1 MREALKRQDYVF
13 LGLEVIVVI
22 FSILVAFQMERWAD
36 DGRERKE
43 EPNYLLRLK
52 EDMQIEIAHMDDAV
66 GYARE
71 RIEAALLLEKIVSG
85 PVLALDN
92 PGALARAVETASWLS
107 FPNLDAF
114 VYSELLN
121 SGKLA
126 LIQSETLRRALAE
139 HYAVFHHNSRIG
151 LARDVQ
157 IQFDRQTAGILSSEE
172 LRSIEELTWQD
183 LHYDISAQRGAEIA
197 EQFRS
202 KPLAI
207 ALIPSIVQHHVFNVR
222 AIEQTRSS
230 ALAIIDQIEQLLAGF
245 SG

>member
-22 FSILVAFQMERWAD
+22 FSILVAFQTERWAE
-36 DGRERKE
+36 DGCERKE
-43 EPNYLLRLK
+43 EQNYLLRLK

-85 PVLALDN
+85 PV
-92 PGALARAVETASWLS
+92 
-107 FPNLDAF
+107 
-114 VYSELLN
+114 
-121 SGKLA
+121 
-126 LIQSETLRRALAE
+126 
-139 HYAVFHHNSRIG
+139 